1 MPIDAAPRRKV
12 EDRSLPGSRA
22 VQVMDSAADRSPC
35 AWLERL
41 VVFEYTR
48 AAQRGVQPL
57 GGGVAFLDCLDPR
70 GLVLDLP
77 ACGLEERFHSLPLDD
92 DHAIGMAN

>member
-1 MPIDAAPRRKV
+1 
-12 EDRSLPGSRA
+12 
-22 VQVMDSAADRSPC
+22 MDSAADRSPC

-48 AAQRGVQPL
+48 AAQRGVQPP

-77 ACGLEERFHSLPLDD
+77 ACGLEKRFHSLSLDD
-92 DHAIGMAN
+92 DHAIGIANHEVAGANGHAADGHRVPDSA